1 MAGDERPDEGGD
13 GRCAVHH
20 ASPLAEL
27 GVREMH
33 VGRMSVGALEDVG
46 DGGGGK
52 ANNGP

>member
-33 VGRMSVGALEDVG
+33 VGRVSVGALEDVG
-46 DGGGGK
+46 DGGRWEPDD
-52 ANNGP
+52 GP